1 MAVLSKDNG
10 VALYAQVRESLRN
23 RIVNGSYQ
31 PGERLPAEE
40 ALTAEFGVS
49 RMTVR
54 QGISDLLDE
63 GLLYR
68 KRGIGTFVAQRHV
81 HRDHNRL
88 TTFFDSAESES
99 FEARIAVLKQE
110 VLLSRHLVARSLNIL
125 EGEPVF
131 HIQTLRFA
139 DGLPITLHDE
149 FIPYK
154 LCPEMLDHDFTQ
166 VLSWEALERCG
177 FRIKQAVQRVEAIA
191 ADGQTA
197 KLLETEIGAPLL
209 YKERTVVA
217 EDGTPL
223 EFALCYNRGDRYS
236 LTTTL
241 TR

>member
-1 MAVLSKDNG
+1 MVVLSKDNG
-10 VALYAQVRESLRN
+10 VALYAQVRETLRN
-23 RIVNGSYQ
+23 RIADGSYQ

-88 TTFFDSAESES
+88 TTFFDSAESEN
-99 FEARIAVLKQE
+99 FVAKIVVLKQE
-110 VLLSRHLVARSLNIL
+110 VSLSRHLVARSLNMV
-125 EGEPVF
+125 EGEPVI
-131 HIQTLRFA
+131 HIKTLRYA

-154 LCPEMLDHDFTQ
+154 LCPDILHQDFTQ
-166 VLSWEALERCG
+166 ILSWEALERCG
-177 FRIKQAVQRVEAIA
+177 FRVKHAVQKIEALP
-191 ADGQTA
+191 ADQETA
-197 KLLETEIGAPLL
+197 ELLETEIGDPLL
-209 YKERTVVA
+209 CKERTVVA

-236 LTTTL
+236 LTMTL